1 VETREY
7 EDHEFIR
14 HCDSIIATL
23 PIRYPF
29 DVHAFIDAFGEQRG
43 IAVVLGRMPA
53 GRGGTS
59 GLLVRARTQCWLGI
73 AAAAV
78 PAHVAHIT
86 YHEIGHLVL
95 GHPGDYVCGRRSCPD
110 DRWEIE
116 AEQFAYRLRAHI
128 RAGMARHRD
137 RLPPGRRALRAA
149 FGSRRHLCAD
159 A

>member
-1 VETREY
+1 MGTTRYDDQEL
-7 EDHEFIR
+7 IR

-23 PIRYPF
+23 PIQYPF
-29 DVHAFIDAFGEQRG
+29 ELRAFLDALGEQRET
-43 IAVVLGRMPA
+43 AVVLGRMPT
-53 GRGGTS
+53 GRGGAS

-78 PAHVAHIT
+78 PAHVAHIA
-86 YHEIGHLVL
+86 YHEIGHWLL

-110 DRWEIE
+110 DRCEVE

-128 RAGMARHRD
+128 RAGMTRHRD
-137 RLPPGRRALRAA
+137 RLPPGRTALRAA